1 MSLGCRIYS
10 SKYFEVSFETT
21 PKTTIFWCAT
31 PCGLIGGNMLSH
43 LRKRVATVSDT
54 VSHTAVRV
62 LPKKHALFAESI
74 TNTPVIILLC
84 WFIYPLPIRACYI
97 KAECSHAG

>member
-21 PKTTIFWCAT
+21 PKTTKFQCVT
-31 PCGLIGGNMLSH
+31 PCGLIGWNLLSR
-43 LRKRVATVSDT
+43 LQKGVVTLSDT
-54 VSHTAVRV
+54 ASHTAVLV

-74 TNTPVIILLC
+74 ISTLVIIVLC
-84 WFIYPLPIRACYI
+84 WFKCPPSIRACCI